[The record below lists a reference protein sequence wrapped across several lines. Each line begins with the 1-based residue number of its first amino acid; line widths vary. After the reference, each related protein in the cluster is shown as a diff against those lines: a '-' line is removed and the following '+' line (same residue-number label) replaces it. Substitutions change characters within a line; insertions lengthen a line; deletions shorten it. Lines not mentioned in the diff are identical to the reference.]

1 MKLDYENIFDVTST
15 SSKQAAV
22 DKELS
27 DAMIEIHDLLDF
39 NKPIKNTVNVLGVT
53 PSQARNLTKGD
64 IGSFSIF
71 ELRTFIER
79 LTKNN

>member
-27 DAMIEIHDLLDF
+27 DAMIEIHALLDF

-71 ELRTFIER
+71 ELKIFIER